1 VTHPAP
7 PRNPTKAFDFSLTR
21 APVES
26 IHAGTKPYLDPFLTD
41 RRPPRWDLH
50 AERYA
55 AAVTLHEMLA
65 GSPPVF
71 GDGLADPIAVD
82 DEATIALDRF
92 DPALRDSLNRFFTRA
107 LRRDAA
113 ERFGNAEE
121 MLREWRHAFAP
132 MDRTA
137 DAPEGIEVVA
147 RRLHAASSIAEVG
160 YRLEARAVLD
170 RMGIHT
176 VHRLLGVPRQQ
187 FRYLKG
193 VGDRIRREIRERAK
207 RLAELRP
214 DLVPGGPT
222 NEVNGRAT
230 INRLSEQLVARR
242 PAGDERPEDRI
253 LARFLAID
261 EDGTAWPTAGE
272 VATTAGTARSNV
284 ADTLVAARDR
294 WHKSADLN
302 AVRAEVAGLVTDA
315 GGVATV
321 DELAAGLLAAR
332 GSVENDDGERIRR
345 ARAILRAAVELE
357 VAVSPVR
364 FNAYADAHPVLIA
377 SAPELAEYARR
388 LGRAAD
394 KLAGEVP
401 LPSPARVEDEL
412 GLVPIPEATA
422 SLPSGRTLR
431 LAAAASAGA
440 SLSAR
445 LELYPRGLPA
455 LAALRLS
462 LGALSG
468 PKRLSPAEVQ
478 ARVRGRFPEAEP
490 LPDRPV
496 LDDLLREAGADR
508 DWRTPPGQ
516 DPGYYGHTTTDTA
529 SASFTAFRH
538 ATTAPPTETTPEVLA
553 ARTLEEKI
561 AHATR
566 TGSFLALTVE
576 PARAAAAETE
586 LVRRFPREIVSL
598 ERLMLQA
605 MRGEAE
611 ARRVQWPV
619 ALAAD
624 AAPRT
629 SADFRNLL
637 RLAARAAPGVR
648 DAVLALRAP
657 ALLTR
662 PGLFARYDLMDVLD
676 GLAGA
681 SGTSGGPPSLWLL
694 LPQPDP
700 GLPRVDGTV
709 LPVISAANWARLTN
723 AWLGNGHRAGGRSA
737 A

>member
-1 VTHPAP
+1 MPH
-7 PRNPTKAFDFSLTR
+7 
-21 APVES
+21 
-26 IHAGTKPYLDPFLTD
+26 
-41 RRPPRWDLH
+41 
-50 AERYA
+50 
-55 AAVTLHEMLA
+55 
-65 GSPPVF
+65 
-71 GDGLADPIAVD
+71 
-82 DEATIALDRF
+82 
-92 DPALRDSLNRFFTRA
+92 
-107 LRRDAA
+107 
-113 ERFGNAEE
+113 
-121 MLREWRHAFAP
+121 
-132 MDRTA
+132 
-137 DAPEGIEVVA
+137 
-147 RRLHAASSIAEVG
+147 
-160 YRLEARAVLD
+160 
-170 RMGIHT
+170 
-176 VHRLLGVPRQQ
+176 QQ

-207 RLAELRP
+207 RLVELRP

-222 NEVNGRAT
+222 NEANGRAT
-230 INRLSEQLVARR
+230 IDRLSEQLIARR
-242 PAGDERPEDRI
+242 PARDERPEDRI

-261 EDGTAWPTAGE
+261 EDSTLWPTAGE
-272 VATTAGTARSNV
+272 VAAAAGTARSNV
-284 ADTLVAARDR
+284 ADTLVTARDR

-302 AVRAEVAGLVTDA
+302 AVRAKIAGLVTDA
-315 GGVATV
+315 GGIATV
-321 DELAAGLLAAR
+321 DELAAGLLAVR
-332 GSVENDDGERIRR
+332 GSVENDDGERTRL
-345 ARAILRAAVELE
+345 ARAIMRAAVELE

-431 LAAAASAGA
+431 LAAAASASA

-445 LELYPRGLPA
+445 LELYPRGLSA

-462 LGALSG
+462 LDALSG
-468 PKRLSPAEVQ
+468 PKRLSTSEVQ

-490 LPDRPV
+490 LPDRPA

-516 DPGYYGHTTTDTA
+516 DPGYYGPTATDTA

-538 ATTAPPTETTPEVLA
+538 ATTAPPAETTPEVLA

-561 AHATR
+561 AHATG

-576 PARAAAAETE
+576 PARAAAAEAE

-598 ERLMLQA
+598 ERLMLRA

-637 RLAARAAPGVR
+637 RLAARTAPGVR

-676 GLAGA
+676 GLAGT
-681 SGTSGGPPSLWLL
+681 SGTSGGLPSLWLL

-709 LPVISAANWARLTN
+709 LPVISAANWARLTD
-723 AWLGNGHRAGGRSA
+723 AWLGTGHRAGGRSA